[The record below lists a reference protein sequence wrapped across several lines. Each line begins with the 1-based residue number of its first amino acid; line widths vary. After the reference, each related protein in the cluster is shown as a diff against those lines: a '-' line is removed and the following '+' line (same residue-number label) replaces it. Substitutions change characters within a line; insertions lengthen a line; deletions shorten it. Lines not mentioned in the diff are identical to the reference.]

1 MESNNENKGEIY
13 EVELERGRYYQVPW
27 GNGKVGT
34 PYVAKIEGLDQKY
47 GFKRKFIKPIFVDRN
62 SEEYLIDAN
71 NLEVGAIYER
81 KNPSSWK
88 HQDIRTYFI
97 VRKIEDGK
105 MIIEYIDKKDLIMSF
120 KEMEEIKTNNGK

>member
-34 PYVAKIEGLDQKY
+34 PYVAKIEGLDSKY
-47 GFKRKFIKPIFVDRN
+47 GFKRKFLKPVFVDRN

-71 NLEVGAIYER
+71 DLELGAIYER
-81 KNPSSWK
+81 KNPNSWK
-88 HQDIRTYFI
+88 HPDIRKYFI
-97 VRKIEDGK
+97 VRKKENGK
-105 MIIEYIDKKDLIMSF
+105 MVIEYIEKKDLIMGF
-120 KEMEEIKTNNGK
+120 KEMEEIKTNNEK